1 MTQEITE
8 TIKECLDHD
17 MEKQE
22 IDKTARKL
30 LLDLI
35 LLADEHDFSKQ
46 GLIREIKE
54 GITDEYISTV
64 TWANGESKD
73 LDLERL
79 ARTGEVRDK
88 IEKQGKELDG
98 ETSEFPEKVVMAE
111 LEV

>member
-8 TIKECLDHD
+8 TIKERLDHNMQD
-17 MEKQE
+17 EELQ
-22 IDKTARKL
+22 ITAQKL

-35 LLADEHDFSKQ
+35 LLADEHEFSKK
-46 GLIREIKE
+46 GLIREIEE

-88 IEKQGKELDG
+88 IETQGKKLDE
-98 ETSEFPEKVVMAE
+98 ETSKFPEKVVMAE